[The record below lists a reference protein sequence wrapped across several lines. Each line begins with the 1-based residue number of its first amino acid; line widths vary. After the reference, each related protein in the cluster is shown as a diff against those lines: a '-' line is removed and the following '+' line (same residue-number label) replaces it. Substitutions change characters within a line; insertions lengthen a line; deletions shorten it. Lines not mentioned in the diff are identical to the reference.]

1 MTGTGKTTIRD
12 LTIDV
17 QNFEN
22 YDYRNK
28 KLHAYTFRYINSCN
42 ALDGW

>member
-28 KLHAYTFRYINSCN
+28 KQHANTFRYINTCN